1 MWVVN
6 APHPIHRDGQCPP
19 RNGFSDFRARGQFI
33 RCGVTALGHRRQF
46 PLVPQRNPVD
56 LPLGHTHDRRCFD
69 NMKNNTEENEG
80 KRKFALYIRESTLEQ
95 VRKWYPLDDCSS
107 QSEFIEKAVQFYIGF
122 ISSDNGSDYLPK
134 IIVSTLKGIVNESD
148 NRISRILFKMAVEQA
163 ITMNVVAAT
172 CNISREQL
180 DKLRGTCVSQV
191 KKSNGAYA
199 FEDAYEMQK
208 R

>member
-6 APHPIHRDGQCPP
+6 APHPSYRAGQCPS
-19 RNGFSDFRARGQFI
+19 RNGFSDLAAVGQ
-33 RCGVTALGHRRQF
+33 CSGGGVTVLGQTAVFSYGSNETAWVR
-46 PLVPQRNPVD
+46 LW
-56 LPLGHTHDRRCFD
+56 HTAKTGGVLTKMVNAAED
-69 NMKNNTEENEG
+69 NES
-80 KRKFALYIRESTLEQ
+80 KRKFALYIRESTLEK
-95 VRKWYPLDDCSS
+95 VRKWYPLDNCAS

-172 CNISREQL
+172 CNINREQL
-180 DKLRGTCVSQV
+180 DKLRGMCVSQV
-191 KKSNGAYA
+191 KKTNGSYS
-199 FEDAYEMQK
+199 FLDAYDLQK